1 MFVSYLKVK
10 LDILFLRIQEEDDA
24 VPIRG
29 DNRKQLA
36 KLVFYKIYPYIA
48 ALWTVSSFLVDGKFL
63 GGIYIYMDFH
73 ISFHFLQGTKFVF
86 RMRYLFG
93 HSELYSPL
101 LWIAGK

>member
-63 GGIYIYMDFH
+63 GGIYIYIW
-73 ISFHFLQGTKFVF
+73 ISIF
-86 RMRYLFG
+86 RFIFCRALNLC
-93 HSELYSPL
+93 SE
-101 LWIAGK
+101 